1 MKHVKGTLE
10 AYGPSVEKDGGMRY
24 SFIRIKQ
31 DDGRIVNISDHIAFK
46 EVESQLTYVLA
57 QENREIALH
66 YKPLVKKIY
75 AIEYDG
81 HVYSD
86 AKQFKKTWA
95 VSLAIGIALPVILLL
110 FFSGGKE
117 GAKYAV
123 LSGLFFVPLS
133 IFAWFEAIR
142 YWPSKAARQLD
153 QKVAQRQLAAS

>member
-1 MKHVKGTLE
+1 MKLVKGTLE

-31 DDGRIVNISDHIAFK
+31 DDGRVVNISDHIAYK
-46 EVESQLTYVLA
+46 EVQSQLTYVLA
-57 QENREIALH
+57 QDNRQIVLH
-66 YKPLVKKIY
+66 HKPFVKKIY

-86 AKQFKKTWA
+86 ASQFKRIWTA
-95 VSLAIGIALPVILLL
+95 SLAVGIALPVLLL
-110 FFSGGKE
+110 LLFSGGKE

-142 YWPSKAARQLD
+142 YWPSKAARRLD
-153 QKVAQRQLAAS
+153 QKVAERQIATN